1 MKLLINKFN
10 KLLQFKI
17 IFNFFFL
24 LGNRFKIMNKYINKT
39 KIMENSL
46 IPNQFYNKTNNIY
59 DIHL

>member
-1 MKLLINKFN
+1 MYLLFIFKILINFFQYNLNYFN
-10 KLLQFKI
+10 I
-17 IFNFFFL
+17 YS
-24 LGNRFKIMNKYINKT
+24 YINKT